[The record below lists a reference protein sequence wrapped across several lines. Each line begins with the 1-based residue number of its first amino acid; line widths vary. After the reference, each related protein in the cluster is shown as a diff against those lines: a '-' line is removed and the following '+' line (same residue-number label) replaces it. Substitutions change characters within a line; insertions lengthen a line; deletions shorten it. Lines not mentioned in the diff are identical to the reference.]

1 MVLCVFGYIYSSLG
15 SLNNICLMRDLMNNL
30 DMLLMEHIVHDI
42 VNGTLLTQE
51 DDETVEML
59 LTHMY
64 DDMTSYERLGVIVGK
79 A

>member
-1 MVLCVFGYIYSSLG
+1 
-15 SLNNICLMRDLMNNL
+15 MRDIMNNL
-30 DMLLMEHIVHDI
+30 DMLLMEHIVYDI

-51 DDETVEML
+51 DDETLEML

-64 DDMTSYERLGVIVGK
+64 DDMTSYEKLGVTVGK

>member
-1 MVLCVFGYIYSSLG
+1 
-15 SLNNICLMRDLMNNL
+15 MRDLMNNL
-30 DMLLMEHIVHDI
+30 DILLMEHIVYDI
-42 VNGTLLTQE
+42 INGTLLTQE

-64 DDMTSYERLGVIVGK
+64 DDMTSYEKLGVIAGK

>member
-1 MVLCVFGYIYSSLG
+1 
-15 SLNNICLMRDLMNNL
+15 MRDIMNNL
-30 DMLLMEHIVHDI
+30 DMLLMEHIVYDI

-51 DDETVEML
+51 DDETLEML

-64 DDMTSYERLGVIVGK
+64 EDMTNYEKLGVMVGK

>member
-1 MVLCVFGYIYSSLG
+1 
-15 SLNNICLMRDLMNNL
+15 MRDIMNNL
-30 DMLLMEHIVHDI
+30 DMLLMEHIVYDI

-64 DDMTSYERLGVIVGK
+64 EDMTNYETLGVMVGK

>member
-1 MVLCVFGYIYSSLG
+1 
-15 SLNNICLMRDLMNNL
+15 MRDIMNNL
-30 DMLLMEHIVHDI
+30 DMLLMEHIVYDI

-51 DDETVEML
+51 DDETLEML

-64 DDMTSYERLGVIVGK
+64 EDMTSYEKLGVLVGK